1 MFNLDAVLSGENSS
15 SASLE
20 QSVRKILIDLLTRK
34 QYFHYRILT
43 GNKKYVTPDEFSK
56 LYDEY
61 VSNMSTEDMK
71 KVLKAIYHIDW
82 EKEVKKELPQFNT
95 ENLIYFK
102 VLVLA
107 STNWIKDGQLGYMQ
121 QFPDEEGE
129 TIDWTRPITSE
140 LLVLKDKEREESV
153 WNNDIMGIERRCDY
167 KNRIIVIAS
176 RIPPI
181 SIAIGFRYTNPQ

>member
-20 QSVRKILIDLLTRK
+20 QSVRKILIDLLTQK

-43 GNKKYVTPDEFSK
+43 GSKKYVTPDEFSK

-107 STNWIKDGQLGYMQ
+107 STNWIKDGQLGYIQ

-129 TIDWTRPITSE
+129 AIDWTRPITSE

-181 SIAIGFRYTNPQ
+181 SIAIGFRYTDPQ

>member
-1 MFNLDAVLSGENSS
+1 M
-15 SASLE
+15 
-20 QSVRKILIDLLTRK
+20 
-34 QYFHYRILT
+34 
-43 GNKKYVTPDEFSK
+43 
-56 LYDEY
+56 
-61 VSNMSTEDMK
+61 
-71 KVLKAIYHIDW
+71 
-82 EKEVKKELPQFNT
+82 
-95 ENLIYFK
+95 
-102 VLVLA
+102 
-107 STNWIKDGQLGYMQ
+107 GYIQ

-181 SIAIGFRYTNPQ
+181 SIAIGFRYTDPQ